1 MRRQIVS
8 TWKWVEN
15 NKSPLGNLGSVAA
28 CTSPPLPALPPAPVP
43 PRPSPSLGSPG
54 QGSVTPSPLSDVRR
68 RSQVCVCVVE
78 WEGAAAGRW
87 GPGGGEG
94 GDAPRPSL

>member
-28 CTSPPLPALPPAPVP
+28 ALFSPPPDPPFSPALAAPARS
-43 PRPSPSLGSPG
+43 PRPSPGSALG
-54 QGSVTPSPLSDVRR
+54 QGSVTALRRKETVPSGRVR
-68 RSQVCVCVVE
+68 C
-78 WEGAAAGRW
+78 EGAAVGR
-87 GPGGGEG
+87 
-94 GDAPRPSL
+94 

>member
-28 CTSPPLPALPPAPVP
+28 AQFPPHPPPALPSPLPPGPPVP
-43 PRPSPSLGSPG
+43 PPAPRSGRA
-54 QGSVTPSPLSDVRR
+54 QSPLSDVRR
-68 RSQVCVCVVE
+68 RSPAGVC
-78 WEGAAAGRW
+78 GARGRRR
-87 GPGGGEG
+87 GGGEG
-94 GDAPRPSL
+94 GERLAPTFN